1 MHCAALIAILFSLS
15 LTSARPAVPN
25 SGPRANPASLL
36 GRSYT
41 RRVPE
46 SPVDHRARRL
56 ALGVSTRQLDSHSPL
71 GRAARFQTAQRRV
84 ANPSGSLGTAAGK
97 NGAQRGHGFD
107 AREILLSH
115 QQAVPAPAPSLT
127 PPAPAPT
134 PAPATPTPTS
144 VPSIPPQ
151 VTAAPGSRVGK
162 KLKSKP
168 KPKSKKTKAATTHKA
183 HKTSKVARV
192 SAE

>member
-25 SGPRANPASLL
+25 SGARANPASLL

-41 RRVPE
+41 RRTAA
-46 SPVDHRARRL
+46 SPIVDPRARRL
-56 ALGVSTRQLDSHSPL
+56 AFDASTRQVDSHSPL
-71 GRAARFQTAQRRV
+71 GRAARFQTAQRRA
-84 ANPSGSLGTAAGK
+84 ANYSGSLGAAAGK
-97 NGAQRGHGFD
+97 NGAQRVHGFD

-127 PPAPAPT
+127 PPAPTPS

-144 VPSIPPQ
+144 VPPQ

-162 KLKSKP
+162 KPKSKP
-168 KPKSKKTKAATTHKA
+168 KPKPKKTKAAATHKA